1 LLKSNGRL
9 ERRKFGCVSINPL
22 TFKKERW
29 IIMNTRKLKSGFFL
43 VLCLSAVALIL
54 FPDAVQ
60 AKFPEKPITYIISFN
75 PGGESDITARLQ
87 ESHLQKILGVPVNIT
102 HKPGGGGA
110 VAWSEFQRTAKPD
123 GYTVIGVNI
132 PHIIGQPLMR
142 KDAGYTTDGFELIM
156 WFHFTPNAL
165 IVANESPFKTLDD
178 FIKFAK
184 ENPAAA
190 TVGGSGTYSANHLE
204 TMRLERAADIK
215 LTYVPHTGTGP
226 VVPALLGG
234 HNTAAMNYSMLAV
247 QYSDKVRVLA
257 VASDERV
264 DTLPDA
270 PTFKELG
277 YDIVGGA
284 FRGVAAP
291 KGTPR
296 EIIDV
301 LADAFVE
308 TNKIIAEKQK
318 KLGFVMTYAID
329 DEAERLVGEMQANY
343 SDIFKEIAKG
353 KKQK

>member
-1 LLKSNGRL
+1 MNVK
-9 ERRKFGCVSINPL
+9 KF
-22 TFKKERW
+22 KA
-29 IIMNTRKLKSGFFL
+29 GFFI
-43 VLCLSAVALIL
+43 VLCLLAVALML
-54 FPDAVQ
+54 FPNSVQ

-142 KDAGYTTDGFELIM
+142 KDAGYTTDGFDLIM

-165 IVANESPFKTLDD
+165 IVAKDSPFKTLDD

-184 ENPAAA
+184 ENPGAAS
-190 TVGGSGTYSANHLE
+190 VGGSGTYSANHLE
-204 TMRLERAADIK
+204 TLRLEREAGIDV
-215 LTYVPHTGTGP
+215 TYIPHTGTGP

-247 QYSDKVRVLA
+247 QYSDQVRVLA

-264 DTLPDA
+264 DTIPDA

-277 YDIVGGA
+277 YNIVGGA

-291 KGTPR
+291 KGTPP
-296 EIIDV
+296 EIIEV

-318 KLGFVMTYAID
+318 KLGFVMTYAV
-329 DEAERLVGEMQANY
+329 DEDAEKLVKQMEANY
-343 SDIFKEIAKG
+343 SDIFKEIAKERE
-353 KKQK
+353 KK

>member
-1 LLKSNGRL
+1 
-9 ERRKFGCVSINPL
+9 
-22 TFKKERW
+22 
-29 IIMNTRKLKSGFFL
+29 M
-43 VLCLSAVALIL
+43 L
-54 FPDAVQ
+54 FSSPVQ
-60 AKFPEKPITYIISFN
+60 AAFPEKPITYIISFN

-87 ESHLQKILGVPVNIT
+87 ESHLQKILGVPVNVT

-110 VAWSEFQRTAKPD
+110 VAWSDFQRTAAPD

-165 IVANESPFKTLDD
+165 IVAKNSPFKTLDD

-184 ENPAAA
+184 ENPGAAS
-190 TVGGSGTYSANHLE
+190 VGGSGTYSANHLE
-204 TMRLERAADIK
+204 TLRLEKAAEIDV
-215 LTYVPHTGTGP
+215 TYIPHTGTGP

-247 QYSDKVRVLA
+247 QYSDQVRVLA

-291 KGTPR
+291 KGTSPDV
-296 EIIDV
+296 IDV
-301 LADAFVE
+301 LANAFIE

-318 KLGFVMTYAID
+318 KLGFVMTYAV
-329 DEAERLVGEMQANY
+329 DEDAEKLVKEMEANY
-343 SDIFKEIAKG
+343 SDIFKEIAKEKA
-353 KKQK
+353 KK